1 MPSNKIT
8 AHNAGWPSQFRFAGN
23 VFWSGVCEFW
33 RHDHTMKSRA
43 SSFLAARLIAAS
55 IVCLLILAI
64 AVPSLGSVS
73 LPNHKIGYGWRDA
86 LSVAIILAPLVVILI
101 GAACSK
107 IAETVGWVLLFAVV
121 ALCIYEMA
129 TI

>member
-1 MPSNKIT
+1 MPFT
-8 AHNAGWPSQFRFAGN
+8 LHRGLR
-23 VFWSGVCEFW
+23 W
-33 RHDHTMKSRA
+33 RSLIVSVRRLPLVMNTQA
-43 SSFLAARLIAAS
+43 SPFMIVRLIVAS
-55 IVCLLILAI
+55 FVCLLILAI

-86 LSVAIILAPLVVILI
+86 LSVATIVAPLVVILI

-107 IAETVGWVLLFAVV
+107 ITEVVGWVLLFVV
-121 ALCIYEMA
+121 VVLCIIGMA